1 MNDTIEK
8 VYFKISEVSKELG
21 IPDSKI
27 RYWINVFDLPIKC
40 RAGKKHSKLYRF
52 TKEDI
57 KTISDIYYF
66 QKKGLKLW
74 AIKDMI
80 QSA

>member
-27 RYWINVFDLPIKC
+27 RYWIKILDLNIKC
-40 RAGKKHSKLYRF
+40 RDGTKFSKLYKF
-52 TKEDI
+52 TEKDI
-57 KTISDIYYF
+57 ETIKQIQSL
-66 QKKGLKLW
+66 QNKGYKLW
-74 AIKDMI
+74 AIKEMI
-80 QSA
+80 Q